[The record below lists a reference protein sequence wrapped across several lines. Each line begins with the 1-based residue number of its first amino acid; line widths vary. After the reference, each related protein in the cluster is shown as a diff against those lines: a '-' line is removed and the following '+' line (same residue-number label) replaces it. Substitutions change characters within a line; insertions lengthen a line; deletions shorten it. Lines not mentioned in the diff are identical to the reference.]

1 MDSKTV
7 RAKHKEFILP
17 SVANYYQEPVVL
29 TSGKGSRVKDLDGNT
44 YLDFFGGIL
53 TMSLGQCHDKVNA
66 AVIAQIQR
74 LGHVSTLYPTQP
86 MAELAEKLVAI
97 APGRVKKAFFSASGT
112 EADETA
118 VALAQVFT
126 GATELIALRHGYAG
140 RSMLAQSLV
149 GHGAYR
155 AVPTQIAGIKH
166 GLSPYCYR
174 CPMKLEPSTCG
185 TACAKD
191 LDELIKTTTTGRIAG
206 MLAEPIQGVGG
217 FITPPMDYFEIAAEI
232 VRHHGGVMIIDEVQ
246 TGFGRTGKMWGS
258 QQFNVEPDIMTM
270 AKGIANGFPLGA
282 TLCTAA
288 IGDAY
293 KSGNISTYGGNPIS
307 SAAALA
313 VIDTI
318 LEEKLVDNAAQ
329 QGGLLREGLVRL
341 QKKHPKTVGDVRGMG
356 LMQGVELV
364 ADETTRDRTPNTKA
378 TLQLFEET
386 KKRGLLIGKG
396 GLYNNAIR
404 IAPALNI
411 GRGDVEEG
419 LRILEES
426 LSAMGVG

>member
-1 MDSKTV
+1 MDSHTV

-17 SVANYYQEPVVL
+17 SVANYYEEPVVL
-29 TSGKGSRVKDLDGNT
+29 ASGKGSRVKDLDGKS

-53 TMSLGQCHDKVNA
+53 TTSLGQCHDKVNA
-66 AVIAQIQR
+66 AVVAQMQK

-86 MAELAEKLVAI
+86 MVDLAEKLVAI
-97 APGRVKKAFFSASGT
+97 APGRMKKAFFSASGT

-126 GATELIALRHGYAG
+126 GATELIALRHGYSG

-174 CPMKLEPSTCG
+174 CPMKLKARTCG

-217 FITPPMDYFEIAAEI
+217 FITPPKDYFEIVAGI
-232 VRHHGGVMIIDEVQ
+232 VRKHGGVMIIDEVQ
-246 TGFGRTGKMWGS
+246 TGFGRTGKMWGA

-307 SAAALA
+307 STAALA

-318 LEEKLVDNAAQ
+318 LEEKLADNAAQ

-341 QKKHPKTVGDVRGMG
+341 QKKHPKTIGEVRGMG

-364 ADETTRDRTPNTKA
+364 MDETVQDRTPNTRA

-386 KKRGLLIGKG
+386 KKRGLLIGRG

-404 IAPALNI
+404 ISPALNI
-411 GRGDVEEG
+411 GKGEVEEC
-419 LRILEES
+419 LSILEES
-426 LSAMGVG
+426 LAAMVVG

>member
-7 RAKHKEFILP
+7 RAKHREFILP
-17 SVANYYQEPVVL
+17 SVANYYEEPVVL
-29 TSGKGSRVKDLDGNT
+29 ASGKGSRVKDLDGNT

-53 TMSLGQCHDKVNA
+53 TNSLGQCHDKVNA
-66 AVIAQIQR
+66 AVIAQMQR

-86 MAELAEKLVAI
+86 MVELAEQLVAI
-97 APGRVKKAFFSASGT
+97 APGKVKKAFFSASGT

-126 GATELIALRHGYAG
+126 GATELIALRHGYSG
-140 RSMLAQSLV
+140 RSLLAQSLV

-174 CPMKLEPSTCG
+174 CPMRLEARTCG
-185 TACAKD
+185 TACARD

-217 FITPPMDYFEIAAEI
+217 FITPPKDYFEIAAEI
-232 VRHHGGVMIIDEVQ
+232 VRRHGGVMIIDEVQ
-246 TGFGRTGKMWGS
+246 TGFGRTGKMWGA

-307 SAAALA
+307 STAALA
-313 VIDTI
+313 VIGTI
-318 LEEKLVDNAAQ
+318 REEKLVDNAAQ
-329 QGGLLREGLVRL
+329 RGGLLREGLIRL
-341 QKKHPKTVGDVRGMG
+341 QRKHPKTIGEVRGMG

-364 ADETTRDRTPNTKA
+364 VDETVRDRTPNTKA
-378 TLQLFEET
+378 TLRLFEET
-386 KKRGLLIGKG
+386 RKRGLLIGKG

-404 IAPALNI
+404 ISPALNI
-411 GRGDVEEG
+411 SQGDVEEG

-426 LSAMGVG
+426 LFVMGVG

>member
-1 MDSKTV
+1 MDSQTV
-7 RAKHKEFILP
+7 RAKHREFILP
-17 SVANYYQEPVVL
+17 SVANYYEEPVVL
-29 TSGKGSRVKDLDGNT
+29 ASGKGSRVKDLDGHS

-53 TMSLGQCHDKVNA
+53 TNSLGQCHDKVNT
-66 AVIAQIQR
+66 AVIAQMQR

-86 MAELAEKLVAI
+86 MVTLAETLVAI
-97 APGRVKKAFFSASGT
+97 APGKVKKAFFSASGT

-126 GATELIALRHGYAG
+126 GATELIALRHGYSG

-174 CPMKLEPSTCG
+174 CPMKLEARTCG

-191 LDELIKTTTTGRIAG
+191 LDELIRTTTTGRIAG

-217 FITPPMDYFEIAAEI
+217 FITPPRDYFEIAAEI
-232 VRHHGGVMIIDEVQ
+232 VRKHGGMMIIDEVQ
-246 TGFGRTGKMWGS
+246 TGFGRTGKMWGA

-293 KSGNISTYGGNPIS
+293 KSGNISTYGGNPICS
-307 SAAALA
+307 TAALA

-341 QKKHPKTVGDVRGMG
+341 QRKHPKTIGEVRGMG

-364 ADETTRDRTPNTKA
+364 ADETVQDRTPNTKA

-404 IAPALNI
+404 ISPALNI
-411 GRGDVEEG
+411 SKGEVEEC
-419 LRILEES
+419 LSILEES
-426 LSAMGVG
+426 LAAMVVG

>member
-1 MDSKTV
+1 MDSRTV

-17 SVANYYQEPVVL
+17 SVANYYEEPVVL
-29 TSGKGSRVKDLDGNT
+29 ASGKGSRVKDLDGHS

-53 TMSLGQCHDKVNA
+53 TNSLGQCHDKVNA
-66 AVIAQIQR
+66 AVTAQMQR

-86 MAELAEKLVAI
+86 MVALAEKLVAI
-97 APGRVKKAFFSASGT
+97 APGKAKKAFFSASGT

-126 GATELIALRHGYAG
+126 GATELIALRHGYSG

-174 CPMKLEPSTCG
+174 CPMKLEVRTCG

-217 FITPPMDYFEIAAEI
+217 FITPPKNYFEIAAEI
-232 VRHHGGVMIIDEVQ
+232 VRKYGGVMIIDEVQ
-246 TGFGRTGKMWGS
+246 TGFGRTGKMWGA

-293 KSGNISTYGGNPIS
+293 KSGNISTFGGNPIS
-307 SAAALA
+307 STAAIA

-329 QGGLLREGLVRL
+329 QGGLLREGLMRL
-341 QKKHPKTVGDVRGMG
+341 QKKHPRTIGEVRGMG

-364 ADETTRDRTPNTKA
+364 VDETAQDRTPNTKA
-378 TLQLFEET
+378 TLRIFEET

-404 IAPALNI
+404 ISPALNI
-411 GRGDVEEG
+411 SKGEVEEC
-419 LRILEES
+419 LSILEES
-426 LSAMGVG
+426 LAALVVG

>member
-1 MDSKTV
+1 MDSHTV

-17 SVANYYQEPVVL
+17 SVANYYEEPVVL
-29 TSGKGSRVKDLDGNT
+29 ASGKGSRVKDLDGKS

-53 TMSLGQCHDKVNA
+53 TTSLGQCHDKVNA
-66 AVIAQIQR
+66 AVVAQMQK

-86 MAELAEKLVAI
+86 MVDLAEKLVAI

-126 GATELIALRHGYAG
+126 GATELIALRHGYSG

-174 CPMKLEPSTCG
+174 CPMKLEARTCG

-217 FITPPMDYFEIAAEI
+217 FITPPKDYFEIVAGI
-232 VRHHGGVMIIDEVQ
+232 VRKHGGVMIIDEVQ
-246 TGFGRTGKMWGS
+246 TGFGRTGKMWGA

-307 SAAALA
+307 STAALA

-318 LEEKLVDNAAQ
+318 LEEKLADNAAQ

-341 QKKHPKTVGDVRGMG
+341 QKKHPKTIGEVRGMG

-364 ADETTRDRTPNTKA
+364 MDETVQDRTPNTRA

-386 KKRGLLIGKG
+386 KKRGLLIGRG

-404 IAPALNI
+404 ISPALNI
-411 GRGDVEEG
+411 GKGEVEEC
-419 LRILEES
+419 LSILEES
-426 LSAMGVG
+426 LAAMVVG